1 MNIGKEIPVFAER
14 LKELRKAAGFTQA
27 ELYEKISGS
36 NESKTIRNWEYGKTM
51 PNGQDLLKLCEI
63 FNCDCDYLLGRIDAK
78 THDLQFISEKTGLT
92 EDAIKILNEVKI
104 QATREPDGDLDT
116 IPAKNSLYLATL
128 NQLINLDNNILE
140 DIMQYLYLN
149 VEYYYD
155 DYTYHTE
162 DYYNH
167 ISELGFFDKKLGL
180 EFLID
185 PESISQIFILELQ
198 KHLSILR
205 SKTQANLPKRIT
217 PIADAATIDDDSEF
231 FDLLDDLIESNLD
244 TEEDEE

>member
-1 MNIGKEIPVFAER
+1 MTNGNKNPVFGER
-14 LKELRKAAGFTQA
+14 LKELRKASGFTQG
-27 ELYEKISGS
+27 ELYEKISG
-36 NESKTIRNWEYGKTM
+36 NKESKTIRNWERGKTM
-51 PNGQDLLKLCEI
+51 PNVSDLLKLCEI

-78 THDLQFISEKTGLT
+78 THDLEFISEMTGLT
-92 EDAIKILNEVKI
+92 EGAIKILNEIKI

-128 NQLINLDNNILE
+128 NQLLNLDNNILE
-140 DIMQYLYLN
+140 YIMRYLYSN

-167 ISELGFFDKKLGL
+167 ISEIGFFDKKLGL

-185 PESISQIFILELQ
+185 PESLSQIFILELQ
-198 KHLSILR
+198 KQLSILR
-205 SKTQANLPKRIT
+205 NETQANLPKRIT
-217 PIADAATIDDDSEF
+217 PIADAATIDDDSQF
-231 FDLLDDLIESNLD
+231 FDLLDDLIESKLD
-244 TEEDEE
+244 NDGDNE

>member
-1 MNIGKEIPVFAER
+1 
-14 LKELRKAAGFTQA
+14 
-27 ELYEKISGS
+27 
-36 NESKTIRNWEYGKTM
+36 
-51 PNGQDLLKLCEI
+51 
-63 FNCDCDYLLGRIDAK
+63 
-78 THDLQFISEKTGLT
+78 
-92 EDAIKILNEVKI
+92 
-104 QATREPDGDLDT
+104 
-116 IPAKNSLYLATL
+116 
-128 NQLINLDNNILE
+128 
-140 DIMQYLYLN
+140 MQYLYLN